1 MDSIRQDLK
10 FAFRSLVA
18 RPLYS
23 CMVIATLALGLGANA
38 AIFSILHALVLRSLP
53 VSDPSSLFLVY
64 RNQSS
69 LQYPLFKH
77 FEAHSTTLEGI
88 LAFRTE
94 PWRFTS
100 PVATE
105 RVIGAL
111 VSGSYFRVLGVTPAA
126 GTLIT
131 DADDMVPGSGGSRG
145 PVAVL
150 SHGFWMR
157 QFGGQPGVV
166 GTTIVLNARPFT
178 VIGVA
183 PRGFTGTEIGRLPDV
198 FAPMAMQPVLIGSL
212 TAALT
217 QPRNNWL
224 RMIARVKPGID
235 VRQAELELT
244 SLLQAYNEEI
254 FRGDTVEDPARQAF
268 MSQRI
273 TLLPGRAGLSSL
285 RDQYAKPLL
294 VLMAVM
300 ALVLAIT
307 CANLANLSLGRA
319 VARQSEIAIRLG
331 LGASRA
337 RLLAQPLAESL
348 LLSAAGVTLG
358 LLLARLGRDALLMY
372 LPIDQRLDAPL
383 DTNVL
388 LFTIAIAVGAAGL
401 FGLVPALQ
409 GTRLDIAP
417 VLKGSETRP
426 SARSPLRKGLVVLQ
440 VSMSLVIIVGAAL
453 FLRSLNA
460 LLHVD
465 AGFAR
470 ANVVMATLDVPG
482 ERAMDVYS
490 QLLEDLR
497 HLPGV
502 ESAALADSG
511 PVGTTTGWNINVPGY
526 VPRANEPRSS
536 PWVSLISPG
545 YFTTLSI
552 PLLAGRDFE
561 RRDLDDRRNVM
572 IVSETFARHYFGNE
586 NPVGRYVGLRPGVFD
601 VEIVGVA
608 RDAKARGL
616 RVEPLRMVYVPFRP
630 GPWGS
635 RAVVHLRTSGDVG
648 SIAAALRDTV
658 ARFDRGLPVFD
669 VRTVEQEIDRSL
681 LRERLVAT
689 MTALFGGVALTLA
702 AIGLYGVLSFAV
714 TRRTREFGIRIA
726 VGAGATSILTLVLRE
741 AAGVLAAGM
750 VVGLIAAAALGRVV
764 GSLLYAVEPFDL
776 VSAALAVGVLT
787 AVGFVAAWIPARR
800 ASRVDPIRALR
811 SA

>member
-1 MDSIRQDLK
+1 MDSMRQELK

-23 CMVIATLALGLGANA
+23 CLVIATLALGLGANT

-64 RNQSS
+64 RNQFS

-77 FEAHSTTLEGI
+77 FEAHSTTLDGI

-100 PVATE
+100 QVTTQ

-111 VSGSYFRVLGVTPAA
+111 VSGSYFGVLGVTPAA
-126 GTLIT
+126 GSLIT
-131 DADDMVPGSGGSRG
+131 EADDLVPGSGGSRG
-145 PVAVL
+145 PVVVL

-183 PRGFTGTEIGRLPDV
+183 PRGFTGTEIGRSPEV

-224 RMIARVKPGID
+224 RMIARVKPGIE
-235 VRQAELELT
+235 VRQAEVELT
-244 SLLQAYNEEI
+244 SLLQAYNDEI
-254 FRGDTVEDPARQAF
+254 FRGDQVDDPARQAF

-285 RDQYAKPLL
+285 RDQYATPLF
-294 VLMAVM
+294 VVMAVM
-300 ALVLAIT
+300 ALVLTIT

-348 LLSAAGVTLG
+348 LLSTAGVTLG
-358 LLLARLGRDALLMY
+358 LVLARLGRDALLMY

-383 DTNVL
+383 DTHVL

-409 GTRLDIAP
+409 GTRLAIAP
-417 VLKGSETRP
+417 VLNRSATRQ

-470 ANVVMATLDVPG
+470 ANVVMATMDVPG

-497 HLPGV
+497 RLPGV

-511 PVGTTTGWNINVPGY
+511 PLGTTTGWQINVPGY

-545 YFTTLSI
+545 YFATLSI

-561 RRDLDDRRNVM
+561 RRDLDDRRHVM

-635 RAVVHLRTSGDVG
+635 RAVVHLRTRGEVG

-658 ARFDRGLPVFD
+658 ARFDRGLPIFD
-669 VRTVEQEIDRSL
+669 IRTVEQEIDRSL

-689 MTALFGGVALTLA
+689 ITSLFGGVALTLA

-726 VGAGATSILTLVLRE
+726 VGAGARSILTLVLRE
-741 AAGVLAAGM
+741 AAGLLAAGLA
-750 VVGLIAAAALGRVV
+750 VGLIAAAALGRIV
-764 GSLLYAVEPFDL
+764 GGLLYAVEPLDL
-776 VSAALAVGVLT
+776 MSAALAVGVLT
-787 AVGFVAAWIPARR
+787 AVGSVAAWIPARR

-811 SA
+811 YE